1 MTNVSWSIEV
11 ELDEKKEVTEDDVDS
26 LTDLL
31 KNAHPAIGQ
40 APNGNLSIRIMVDAP
55 TAYQAFDLGTARV
68 KDASRTNGMSTTVVG
83 VHLETEAE
91 LERRL

>member
-1 MTNVSWSIEV
+1 MTDVSWSIEV
-11 ELDEKKEVTEDDVDS
+11 ELDEKKGISEDDVDN
-26 LTDLL
+26 LTDFL

-40 APNGNLSIRIMVDAP
+40 ASNGNLSIRIMVDAP

-68 KDASRTNGMSTTVVG
+68 KDASRSNGMSTTVVG